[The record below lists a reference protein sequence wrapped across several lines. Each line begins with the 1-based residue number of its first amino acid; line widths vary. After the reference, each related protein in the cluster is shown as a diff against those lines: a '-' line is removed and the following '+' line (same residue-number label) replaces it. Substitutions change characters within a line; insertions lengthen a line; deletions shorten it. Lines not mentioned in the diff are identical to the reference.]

1 MTAEP
6 KRDGGSIPSF
16 LRNLHSALQNLQF
29 HQECLSVHF
38 PTHSCRMFA
47 MVKNK
52 EIFCDIFFNHFKK
65 NKVEIA
71 TAITKLF
78 PFLEGLRDRSFITEQ
93 IYADS
98 QEAFRNLVPV
108 ARVVYHV
115 LGHLEKVFDWSL
127 LQTLFSKVN
136 LKEYPGL
143 IQIYKTFENVF
154 QEKYVSLRSD
164 PEGRQQTSI
173 TQPSREQGTVENT
186 FLRRLTWPQHSDPSS
201 YNECHLGAI
210 LFGTRTRTS
219 EPVWDVKSKRIKTEQ
234 PICSPEK
241 ALGTQQENYDC
252 AQAGARRC
260 RYEDLVPTSLV
271 SPEDQQKAR
280 TMQSQVDEIIV
291 ISSED
296 SQSSDEEEPQV
307 SPAQHQGAGFRR
319 VRRARTSA
327 PDSRILELLLAGAH
341 GSEGTASQGPAN
353 PGRPFFTLASAGP
366 LGNVGKGGSP

>member
-1 MTAEP
+1 MA
-6 KRDGGSIPSF
+6 GSNDS
-16 LRNLHSALQNLQF
+16 RAQQ
-29 HQECLSVHF
+29 
-38 PTHSCRMFA
+38 RMFA

-252 AQAGARRC
+252 AQAVAGEFSALPMKREEGSEEKPSPLQRGGQGARRC

-327 PDSRILELLLAGAH
+327 TDSRILELLLAGAH
-341 GSEGTASQGPAN
+341 GSEGTTSQGPAN

-366 LGNVGKGGSP
+366 LGNMGRQGGTP

>member
-1 MTAEP
+1 
-6 KRDGGSIPSF
+6 
-16 LRNLHSALQNLQF
+16 
-29 HQECLSVHF
+29 
-38 PTHSCRMFA
+38 MFA

-201 YNECHLGAI
+201 YNVAGEFSALPMKREEG
-210 LFGTRTRTS
+210 S
-219 EPVWDVKSKRIKTEQ
+219 EEKP
-234 PICSPEK
+234 SP
-241 ALGTQQENYDC
+241 LQRGGQ
-252 AQAGARRC
+252 GARRC

-341 GSEGTASQGPAN
+341 GSEGTTSQGPAN

-366 LGNVGKGGSP
+366 LGNVGRQGGSP

>member
-1 MTAEP
+1 
-6 KRDGGSIPSF
+6 
-16 LRNLHSALQNLQF
+16 
-29 HQECLSVHF
+29 
-38 PTHSCRMFA
+38 MFA

-201 YNECHLGAI
+201 YN
-210 LFGTRTRTS
+210 
-219 EPVWDVKSKRIKTEQ
+219 
-234 PICSPEK
+234 
-241 ALGTQQENYDC
+241 
-252 AQAGARRC
+252 GARRC

-341 GSEGTASQGPAN
+341 GSEGTTSQGPAN

-366 LGNVGKGGSP
+366 LGNVGRQGGSP